1 MLHSGGPGQDRRPGP
16 PTSQEGDEMKT
27 FSALKYSGAH
37 RPTLAQ
43 TSSWKRLCDWVNENG
58 GHYITAAELRRLR
71 KVWRDSGGQPS
82 VVLDLDAKEPK

>member
-1 MLHSGGPGQDRRPGP
+1 
-16 PTSQEGDEMKT
+16 MKT

-43 TSSWKRLCDWVNENG
+43 TSSWHRLCAWIEENG
-58 GHYITAAELRRLR
+58 GQYITAAELRRLR

-82 VVLDLDAKEPK
+82 VVLDLDKKVTK